1 MILRSGLVLNKVQTA
16 LSENLGIL
24 PKIREGVKS
33 ARVWVNTA
41 SSAISIVGLV
51 CSVMWCGSS
60 MKFDGL

>member
-1 MILRSGLVLNKVQTA
+1 MILRSGLVLNKVKTA

-33 ARVWVNTA
+33 ARVWFNTA
-41 SSAISIVGLV
+41 SSATSIVGLV
-51 CSVMWCGSS
+51 CSVMWCSGS